1 MRKTPACKA
10 TDTYFITYLA
20 KKTRKLQLKRGTEAN
35 ERGHVHS
42 STCVFSFSTSLVLY
56 DENNIRRELSLNSYV
71 AR

>member
-42 STCVFSFSTSLVLY
+42 STCVFSFSTSLVL
-56 DENNIRRELSLNSYV
+56 
-71 AR
+71 